1 LPYPLAKNKKFDQAM
16 EVKKMRKILMTLGIL
31 FMVGILAAPV
41 FAHRRGWGGGYGAS
55 GGPGYGPCYLEG
67 GNVTESQQME
77 LDKLYESFV
86 KDTDKLREEI
96 WNKSSELDTLLD
108 SSNPDAN
115 KVKILQKE
123 ISNLQAKMADKR
135 VDYELQARKIAPD
148 ARFGSGYGRGYG
160 QGYGRGYGMG
170 MHHGP
175 YGHRG
180 PRYGMGHGM
189 GYGPCWQ

>member
-1 LPYPLAKNKKFDQAM
+1 
-16 EVKKMRKILMTLGIL
+16 MRKILMTLGIL

-41 FAHRRGWGGGYGAS
+41 FAHRWGWGGEDGPS

-108 SSNPDAN
+108 STNPDAN

-123 ISNLQAKMADKR
+123 ISNLQAQMADKR

-148 ARFGSGYGRGYG
+148 ARFGRGEGRGYG

-170 MHHGP
+170 YGQGYGRGYGMMGPHHGP

-180 PRYGMGHGM
+180 PGYGM

>member
-1 LPYPLAKNKKFDQAM
+1 
-16 EVKKMRKILMTLGIL
+16 MRKILMTLGIL

-41 FAHRRGWGGGYGAS
+41 FAHRWGWGGEDGPS

-108 SSNPDAN
+108 STNPDAN

-180 PRYGMGHGM
+180 PRYGMG
-189 GYGPCWQ
+189 YGPCWQ

>member
-1 LPYPLAKNKKFDQAM
+1 
-16 EVKKMRKILMTLGIL
+16 MRKILMTLGIL

-55 GGPGYGPCYLEG
+55 GGTGYGPCYLEG

-108 SSNPDAN
+108 STNPDAN

-148 ARFGSGYGRGYG
+148 ARFGRGEGRGYG

-170 MHHGP
+170 YGQGYGRGYGMMGPHHGP

-180 PRYGMGHGM
+180 PGYGM